1 MLEILSFIDE
11 LNELQSK
18 TVDLTS
24 KRQISSVIDKYQ
36 KIADDMERR
45 LFDEYNGDDNNGQI
59 GWNKNKEET
68 TTAAIRENSC

>member
-45 LFDEYNGDDNNGQI
+45 LFDEYNGDDNNG
-59 GWNKNKEET
+59 
-68 TTAAIRENSC
+68 

>member
-1 MLEILSFIDE
+1 MLEILSFISE
-11 LNELQSK
+11 LKDLQSK

-45 LFDEYNGDDNNGQI
+45 LFDEYNGDNNNGQT
-59 GWNKNKEET
+59 GWNKIKEET
-68 TTAAIRENSC
+68 TSTTI